1 MTNMVIAMF
10 LFLLVGCFQI
20 INNEIPIRRYNEVHT
35 GPNIPLGGLNDG
47 RIKEAYQSGIACAVK
62 IPAMAPIASGRI
74 TEMQSLIKFF
84 ESIFFSNNNDVKFT
98 E

>member
-1 MTNMVIAMF
+1 
-10 LFLLVGCFQI
+10 
-20 INNEIPIRRYNEVHT
+20 
-35 GPNIPLGGLNDG
+35 
-47 RIKEAYQSGIACAVK
+47 VK